1 MSLHCKTVTEK
12 LYQMTGN
19 INFQFRCFSMIID
32 KYLKKKKKKL
42 IEKNQGQTIVAYN
55 IKIIIVVEAL
65 SLYLMVNDRAL

>member
-1 MSLHCKTVTEK
+1 
-12 LYQMTGN
+12 MTGN
-19 INFQFRCFSMIID
+19 LNFQFRCFSLIID
-32 KYLKKKKKKL
+32 KYLKKKKKL

>member
-1 MSLHCKTVTEK
+1 MTEK

-19 INFQFRCFSMIID
+19 LNFQFRCFSLIID
-32 KYLKKKKKKL
+32 KYFKKKKKKL

>member
-1 MSLHCKTVTEK
+1 
-12 LYQMTGN
+12 MTGN
-19 INFQFRCFSMIID
+19 LNFQFRCFSLIID

>member
-1 MSLHCKTVTEK
+1 MTEK

-19 INFQFRCFSMIID
+19 LNFQFCCFSLIID

-55 IKIIIVVEAL
+55 IKTIIVVESL

>member
-19 INFQFRCFSMIID
+19 LNFQFRCFLLIID
-32 KYLKKKKKKL
+32 KYLFLKKKL
-42 IEKNQGQTIVAYN
+42 IEKKQGQTIVAYN
-55 IKIIIVVEAL
+55 IKIIIVVESL

>member
-1 MSLHCKTVTEK
+1 MTEK

-19 INFQFRCFSMIID
+19 LNFQFRCFSLIID